1 MLICTT
7 NSEIFWEE
15 INTLNQH
22 GHTKLIK
29 HDSKDIHSVT
39 NVLYLFCNIISL
51 YLLNFPFIEV
61 SEKY

>member
-22 GHTKLIK
+22 GHTKLFK
-29 HDSKDIHSVT
+29 QDSKDIHNVT
-39 NVLYLFCNIISL
+39 NVLYYIFIS
-51 YLLNFPFIEV
+51 IEL
-61 SEKY
+61 SIHKSF